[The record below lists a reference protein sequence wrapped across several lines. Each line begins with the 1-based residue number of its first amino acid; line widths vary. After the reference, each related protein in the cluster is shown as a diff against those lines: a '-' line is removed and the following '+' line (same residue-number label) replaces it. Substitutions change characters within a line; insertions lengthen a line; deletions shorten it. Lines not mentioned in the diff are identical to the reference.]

1 MPFQTPTP
9 TDPSPVRARLLG
21 RSTCFVEVLRTA
33 ELVALADVN
42 VLITGETGTGK
53 ELFARALHQAGPRR
67 LRPFVSLNCASLG
80 ETLADSLLFGHC
92 RGAFTD
98 ARRDHDGYVHQA
110 RDGTLFLDEVAEL
123 PLAVQA
129 KLLRFLES
137 GEYQPLGCG
146 TLHRSRTR
154 IVAATNRNLAEAVTV
169 GDFRKDLYYRLNVN
183 PLHLPPLRERGG
195 DVALLAHSFLVEL
208 ARRHGLPRPRL
219 AQDALHC
226 LDRYGWP
233 GNVRELRNL
242 CERLLILL
250 QGRDIHIANL
260 PEEVRRNAAA
270 QGLGKRAFTLPAEGI
285 DLYQLEQD
293 LIRQA
298 LTSSGGNQT
307 RAARL
312 LGLTRDTLLYRMKKY
327 GLSG

>member
-1 MPFQTPTP
+1 M
-9 TDPSPVRARLLG
+9 
-21 RSTCFVEVLRTA
+21 
-33 ELVALADVN
+33 ALADVN

-53 ELFARALHQAGPRR
+53 ELFARALHETGPRR

-98 ARRDHDGYVHQA
+98 ARRDHDGYVRQA
-110 RDGTLFLDEVAEL
+110 HDGTLFLDEVAEL
-123 PLAVQA
+123 PRTVQA

-146 TLHRSRTR
+146 ALHRSRTR
-154 IVAATNRNLAEAVTV
+154 IVAATNRDLAEAVAV
-169 GDFRKDLYYRLNVN
+169 GDFRKDLYYRLNVI
-183 PLHLPPLRERGG
+183 PLHLPPLRKRAG
-195 DVALLAHSFLVEL
+195 DVALLAHAFLVEL
-208 ARRHGLPRPRL
+208 AQHHGLPCPHL

-226 LDRYGWP
+226 LNRYDWP

-250 QGRDIHIANL
+250 QGRDIHAANL
-260 PEEVRRNAAA
+260 PEEVRRGAPAK
-270 QGLGKRAFTLPAEGI
+270 GLGASPLTLPSEGI
-285 DLYQLEQD
+285 DLYRLEQD
-293 LIRQA
+293 LISQA

-327 GLSG
+327 RLSGRSITI